1 MEECSTGTVQGEQKP
16 ALKLSSAF
24 YQMLVFQ
31 TIRGRETI
39 ATGKASVCGP
49 GNITEG
55 SVCLFLTK

>member
-31 TIRGRETI
+31 TIRGRDTI
-39 ATGKASVCGP
+39 ATGKASV
-49 GNITEG
+49 
-55 SVCLFLTK
+55 